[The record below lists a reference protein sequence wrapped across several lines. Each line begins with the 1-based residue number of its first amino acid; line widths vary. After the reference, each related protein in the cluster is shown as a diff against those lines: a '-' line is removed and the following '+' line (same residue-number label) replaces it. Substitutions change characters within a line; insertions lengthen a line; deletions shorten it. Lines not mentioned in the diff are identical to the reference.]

1 MPIRNYLHQLYPTI
15 HEYHLITG
23 DRTRILLVQQLDTFF
38 DIPRYSYYPHYRNT
52 INDEPVHSYQYP
64 HYSYSRGSGIISD
77 NLYDEIPPKPRKTTG
92 SSQSISV

>member
-1 MPIRNYLHQLYPTI
+1 MPIRNYLHQPYPTI
-15 HEYHLITG
+15 HECHLYHRRSNPYSLG
-23 DRTRILLVQQLDTFF
+23 SAARYLF